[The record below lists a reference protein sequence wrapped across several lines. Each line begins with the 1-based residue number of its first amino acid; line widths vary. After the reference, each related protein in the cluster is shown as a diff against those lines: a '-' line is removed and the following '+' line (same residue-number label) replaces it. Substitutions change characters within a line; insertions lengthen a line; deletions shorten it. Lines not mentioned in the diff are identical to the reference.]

1 MDSIKEYNEKNQL
14 VKETLEDGS
23 WSTREY
29 NDQGEVISFEDSK
42 GYWYTREYN
51 NQGKLV
57 GMKTL
62 TVFGILKNTTTKE
75 K

>member
-29 NDQGEVISFEDSK
+29 NDQGEELVLKILKVI
-42 GYWYTREYN
+42 
-51 NQGKLV
+51 
-57 GMKTL
+57 
-62 TVFGILKNTTTKE
+62 GILINTIIKE